1 MLPTFFCSVNRPRH
15 NMSDELE
22 NVVRHEVEA
31 NGFEFVELR
40 RGGTRARPLI
50 EVRVDRRD
58 GKKVTVDDCATVSR
72 AIEARLDGSAIVSE
86 SYVLQVSSPGD
97 RPLRSLGDWQRFIG
111 EWANVLSPA
120 QGGRFEGKI
129 AAIEGGQGAEVVVL
143 ELERGPQRRI
153 PLADVKEARL
163 AFHL

>member
-1 MLPTFFCSVNRPRH
+1 
-15 NMSDELE
+15 MSDELE
-22 NVVRHEVEA
+22 NVVRQEVEA

-50 EVRVDRRD
+50 EVRIDRRD
-58 GKKVTVDDCATVSR
+58 GNKITVDDCASVSR
-72 AIEARLDGSAIVSE
+72 AIEARLDGSTIVSE

-111 EWANVLSPA
+111 KWANVLSPA

>member
-1 MLPTFFCSVNRPRH
+1 
-15 NMSDELE
+15 MSDELE
-22 NVVRHEVEA
+22 NVVRQEVEA

-50 EVRVDRRD
+50 EVRIDRRD
-58 GKKVTVDDCATVSR
+58 GSKITVDDCASVSR
-72 AIEARLDGSAIVSE
+72 AIEARLDGSTIVSE

-97 RPLRSLGDWQRFIG
+97 RPLRSPGDWQRFIG
-111 EWANVLSPA
+111 KWANVLSPA

>member
-1 MLPTFFCSVNRPRH
+1 
-15 NMSDELE
+15 MSDELE
-22 NVVRHEVEA
+22 NVVRQEVEA

-50 EVRVDRRD
+50 EVRIDWRD
-58 GKKVTVDDCATVSR
+58 GSKITVDDCASVSR
-72 AIEARLDGSAIVSE
+72 AIEARLDGSTIVSE

-111 EWANVLSPA
+111 KWANVLSPA

>member
-1 MLPTFFCSVNRPRH
+1 
-15 NMSDELE
+15 MSDELE
-22 NVVRHEVEA
+22 NVVRQEVEA

-50 EVRVDRRD
+50 EVRIDRRD
-58 GKKVTVDDCATVSR
+58 GSKVTVDDCASVSR
-72 AIEARLDGSAIVSE
+72 TIEARLDGSTIVSE

-97 RPLRSLGDWQRFIG
+97 RPLRSPGDWQRFIG
-111 EWANVLSPA
+111 KWANVLSPA

>member
-1 MLPTFFCSVNRPRH
+1 
-15 NMSDELE
+15 MSDELE
-22 NVVRHEVEA
+22 TVVRHEVEA
-31 NGFEFVELR
+31 NSFEFVELR
-40 RGGTRARPLI
+40 RGGTRSRPLI
-50 EVRVDRRD
+50 EVRIDRRD
-58 GKKVTVDDCATVSR
+58 GGKITVDDCATVSR
-72 AIEARLDGSAIVSE
+72 AIEARLDGSTIVSE

-111 EWANVLSPA
+111 KWANVLSPA